1 VENIA
6 ISKYF
11 NHPELDVGSYL
22 LTCIF
27 DRAWG
32 DMVGVR
38 DWAKDKG
45 KEVKGTVRVLEWL
58 GLVEPDEGSPLGV
71 KPTHVLMSIVTGR
84 GNQKHTLKRPP
95 SNREECAL
103 YCILGTSL
111 GERDRQELQEPV
123 CKVLH
128 VLGLVNACPVDED
141 SDADQGKE
149 EVMVGIGD
157 WAPTHQLLLLAAI
170 RADKDRDRW
179 WIKFLEL

>member
-1 VENIA
+1 
-6 ISKYF
+6 
-11 NHPELDVGSYL
+11 
-22 LTCIF
+22 
-27 DRAWG
+27 
-32 DMVGVR
+32 VGV
-38 DWAKDKG
+38 
-45 KEVKGTVRVLEWL
+45 
-58 GLVEPDEGSPLGV
+58 
-71 KPTHVLMSIVTGR
+71 VTAR
-84 GNQKHTLKRPP
+84 GNQNHTLKRPP

-170 RADKDRDRW
+170 RAEKDRDRW
-179 WIKFLEL
+179 WIMFLEL